1 MVVSWARSLRNVLIT
16 VICSEAGADGVQ
28 IGRVHSITGPDL
40 PRARHVGPQE
50 NLVFLEKVPDISD
63 VTRTVIDE
71 PLKVTLLSCC
81 ACIQAVLA

>member
-1 MVVSWARSLRNVLIT
+1 MQ
-16 VICSEAGADGVQ
+16 SEAGVDGVQ
-28 IGRVHSITGPDL
+28 IGRAHAIPGIDL
-40 PRARHVGPQE
+40 PRARHVELQE

-71 PLKVTLLSCC
+71 PLKLTPPSCC